1 MIMLIIKI
9 IKQFKGLR
17 IILKNYGIT
26 LCVLTVLVRF
36 TRLKYFVNLRHKY
49 ILNYLENCYSNKIN
63 IQDAECDYKP
73 KCKIIWTMWWQD
85 ERPEIIEL
93 CLKSMERN
101 IPNYKVIV
109 ISKENFK
116 NYISLPAYIL
126 KKFDDGMITITHLS
140 DIIRFKLLRK
150 YGSFWFDSTNFFK
163 NKINVDEL
171 LRNGE
176 LAYWTPKFH
185 YKFCMCI
192 SNYRWHGY
200 ALYMNRNY
208 ILARFIDDFF
218 MEYWKNEK
226 ALIDYWLIDYVTDIA
241 VRHIPKYC
249 NDWGKLQYNDNMF
262 CKFNIFNKEYD
273 EKSYEAY
280 SGDIFKLQR
289 RDRFVNFKNGKE
301 TVLGHLLKEFDLL

>member
-1 MIMLIIKI
+1 MIKI

-26 LCVLTVLVRF
+26 LYVLTVMVRL

-49 ILNYLENCYSNKIN
+49 ILNYLEIHYLKKIN
-63 IQDAECDYKP
+63 IQNVECDYKP
-73 KCKIIWTMWWQD
+73 KKKIIWTMWWQN
-85 ERPEIIEL
+85 ERPKVIEL

-116 NYISLPAYIL
+116 NYISLPTYIQ
-126 KKFDDGMITITHLS
+126 KKFDNGTITITHLS

-150 YGSFWFDSTNFFK
+150 YGSFWFDSTIFLK
-163 NKINVDEL
+163 NTINVDEL
-171 LRNGE
+171 LRNDV
-176 LAYWTPKFH
+176 AYWTPKIH

-200 ALYMNRNY
+200 AQYMNRNY

-218 MEYWKNEK
+218 MEYWKGENT
-226 ALIDYWLIDYVTDIA
+226 LIDYWLIDYVTDIA
-241 VRHIPKYC
+241 VRHIPEYC
-249 NDWGKLQYNDNMF
+249 SDWEKLQYINNIF
-262 CKFNIFNKEYD
+262 CEFNIFNREYD

-280 SGDIFKLQR
+280 SGDIFKIQR
-289 RDRFVNFKNGKE
+289 RDRFVNFKKGKE
-301 TVLGHLLKEFDLL
+301 TVLGHLLKEFGLI